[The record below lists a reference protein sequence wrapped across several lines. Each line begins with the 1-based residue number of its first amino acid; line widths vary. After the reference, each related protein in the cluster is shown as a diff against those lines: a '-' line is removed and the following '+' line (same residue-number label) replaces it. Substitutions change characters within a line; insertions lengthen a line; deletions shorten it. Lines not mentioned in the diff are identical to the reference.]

1 MTTLAATRAKM
12 GSTTYYL
19 AKMKAS
25 LLSGMV
31 QTARDAFP
39 DWDNLTIEERI
50 QRELNKKR
58 VLEEIVPY
66 LNESE
71 DRFFG
76 SLIVLIDGK
85 VDFEPISEITDS
97 VPKAYEG
104 IFADIGALT
113 IANGRLIALD
123 GQHRLVALRAI
134 VQGEVTGTLSG
145 KVIDDEISIVFIQ
158 FENLEKTRRIF
169 NKVNRYARST
179 SRSDNLVLS
188 EDDGA
193 AYVARR
199 LFMDEDS
206 ILFGETARGEDL
218 VNWKN
223 STLSG
228 RSQQFTTLSALYET
242 VKYACKSQG
251 LFLDEK
257 SNSGVRPKQEFLDQ
271 GLAISREWWEI
282 AVREITA
289 FQIALGDPALI
300 PQLRD
305 PSASQSLLMKPAGQ
319 IVLFRA
325 ANKVMSMTN
334 GAVSIGEFFKR
345 ANKVNWCMESPI
357 WDNIF
362 VIMQSKIMTKE
373 ENQSRSANLVTYL
386 VAADELKESGD
397 FMGSIQAMWAEF
409 HPNTPLPVPVH

>member
-1 MTTLAATRAKM
+1 MTTLAVTRARM

-19 AKMKAS
+19 GKMKAS
-25 LLSGMV
+25 QLSGMV

-50 QRELNKKR
+50 QREVNKKR

-66 LNESE
+66 LNESA

-76 SLIVLIDGK
+76 SLIVLIDGQI
-85 VDFEPISEITDS
+85 DFEPISQIAS
-97 VPKAYEG
+97 LVPKAYEG
-104 IFADIGALT
+104 IFADLGALT
-113 IANGRLIALD
+113 ISSGRLIALD

-134 VQGEVTGTLSG
+134 VQGEVSGTNSAS
-145 KVIDDEISIVFIQ
+145 VIDDEISIVFIQ
-158 FENLEKTRRIF
+158 YESLEKTRRIF

-193 AYVARR
+193 AYIARR
-199 LFMDEDS
+199 LFMDENAV
-206 ILFGETARGEDL
+206 LFGETSRGEDL

-242 VKYACKSQG
+242 VKYACKFQG

-257 SNSGVRPKQEFLDQ
+257 SNSGNKPKQQQLDA
-271 GLAISREWWEI
+271 GLKISQEWWTAAIKEI
-282 AVREITA
+282 GV
-289 FQIALGDPALI
+289 FKIALGDPSQI
-300 PQLRD
+300 PQLRE
-305 PSASQSLLMKPAGQ
+305 PASSHSLLMKPAGQ

-325 ANKVMSMTN
+325 AYKVLSSTD
-334 GAVSIGEFFKR
+334 GDVSIGEFFRR
-345 ANKVNWCMESPI
+345 ANRVNWSMESKI

-362 VIMQSKIMTKE
+362 VLTQSKIMTKE
-373 ENQSRSANLVTYL
+373 ENQSRSANLVAYMVEPTYF
-386 VAADELKESGD
+386 KQQKD
-397 FMGSIQAMWAEF
+397 FMKSLEAVWKEV
-409 HPNTPLPVPVH
+409 HPDEPLPTPVK

>member
-12 GSTTYYL
+12 GSTTDYL

-25 LLSGMV
+25 QLSGQV

-76 SLIVLIDGK
+76 SLIVLVDGK
-85 VDFEPISEITDS
+85 LEFEPISEIAGA

-104 IFADIGALT
+104 IFEDLGALT
-113 IANGRLIALD
+113 ISTGRLIALD

-134 VQGEVTGTLSG
+134 VQGEVSG
-145 KVIDDEISIVFIQ
+145 KYSASVIDDEVSVVFIQ
-158 FENLEKTRRIF
+158 FESLEKTRRIF

-193 AYVARR
+193 AYIARR

-206 ILFGETARGEDL
+206 VLSGETSRGETL

-242 VKYACKSQG
+242 VKYACKSEG
-251 LFLDEK
+251 LLLDEK
-257 SNSGVRPKQEFLDQ
+257 SNSGVRPSDVALEK
-271 GLAISREWWEI
+271 GLGIARTWWEI
-282 AVREITA
+282 AVSEIDSYKS
-289 FQIALGDPALI
+289 ALTDPSLI
-300 PQLRD
+300 PQLRE
-305 PSASQSLLMKPAGQ
+305 PAAKQSLLMKPAGQ
-319 IVLFRA
+319 IVLFRSA
-325 ANKVMSMTN
+325 AKVLSMASKT
-334 GAVSIGEFFKR
+334 VSISEFFKR
-345 ANKVNWCMESPI
+345 ANKVDWCMESPM

-362 VIMQSKIMTKE
+362 VLVQSKIMTKE
-373 ENQSRSANLVTYL
+373 ENQSRSANLIAYL
-386 VAADELKESGD
+386 VAHNELANFPD
-397 FMGSIQAMWAEF
+397 FLTQVNSLWAET
-409 HPNTPLPVPVH
+409 HPNTPLPKPLN

>member
-85 VDFEPISEITDS
+85 IEFEPISEITAS

-113 IANGRLIALD
+113 IATGRLIALD

-145 KVIDDEISIVFIQ
+145 AVIDDEISIVFIQ

-305 PSASQSLLMKPAGQ
+305 PSASQSLLM
-319 IVLFRA
+319 
-325 ANKVMSMTN
+325 TN
-334 GAVSIGEFFKR
+334 GAVSISEFFKR

-386 VAADELKESGD
+386 VAANELKESGD

-409 HPNTPLPVPVH
+409 HPNTPLPIPVH

>member
-1 MTTLAATRAKM
+1 
-12 GSTTYYL
+12 
-19 AKMKAS
+19 
-25 LLSGMV
+25 
-31 QTARDAFP
+31 
-39 DWDNLTIEERI
+39 
-50 QRELNKKR
+50 
-58 VLEEIVPY
+58 
-66 LNESE
+66 
-71 DRFFG
+71 
-76 SLIVLIDGK
+76 
-85 VDFEPISEITDS
+85 
-97 VPKAYEG
+97 
-104 IFADIGALT
+104 
-113 IANGRLIALD
+113 
-123 GQHRLVALRAI
+123 
-134 VQGEVTGTLSG
+134 
-145 KVIDDEISIVFIQ
+145 
-158 FENLEKTRRIF
+158 
-169 NKVNRYARST
+169 
-179 SRSDNLVLS
+179 
-188 EDDGA
+188 
-193 AYVARR
+193 
-199 LFMDEDS
+199 MDEDS

-325 ANKVMSMTN
+325 AHKVMSMTN
-334 GAVSIGEFFKR
+334 GSISISEFFKR

-409 HPNTPLPVPVH
+409 HPNTPLPIPVH

>member
-85 VDFEPISEITDS
+85 IDFEPISEITDT

-158 FENLEKTRRIF
+158 SENLEKTRRIF

-199 LFMDEDS
+199 LFMDEGS

-271 GLAISREWWEI
+271 GLAISREWWKI

-289 FQIALGDPALI
+289 FQIALEDPALI

-325 ANKVMSMTN
+325 AHKVMSMTN
-334 GAVSIGEFFKR
+334 GAISISEFFKR

-386 VAADELKESGD
+386 VAANELKESGD
-397 FMGSIQAMWAEF
+397 FMGSIRAMWSEF
-409 HPNTPLPVPVH
+409 HPNTPLPTPVH